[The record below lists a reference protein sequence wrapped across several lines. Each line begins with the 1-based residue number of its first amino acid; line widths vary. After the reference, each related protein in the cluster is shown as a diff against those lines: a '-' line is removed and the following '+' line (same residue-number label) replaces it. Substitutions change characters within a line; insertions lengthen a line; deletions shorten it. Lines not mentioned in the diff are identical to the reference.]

1 MSKNLVLC
9 CDGTNNQFAGDHT
22 NVIRTYKVARRNQGE
37 QLTYYDPGVG
47 TMPEPWWN
55 TWLDKHEA
63 MLRGL
68 IYGDGFLDNIL
79 DAYRFV
85 VANYE
90 PGDKVYLFGFSRG
103 AFTARAVA
111 AMLRSIGLVYPAT
124 ENLLSYAQNYWLRD
138 YGPQSEGG
146 KICTE
151 FKTTLSR
158 FCPVHFIG
166 VWDTVGSVGFFN
178 NFRTFPHTM
187 RNPEVTHVRH
197 AVSIDER
204 RSTFRQNLMLPTPAT
219 QDVKNVY
226 FAGVHSD
233 VGGGYKPEESG
244 LAKIAFEWMMR
255 EAKNC
260 GLDID
265 PVVFAREL
273 TGTGAAPDPSALLHE
288 SLHGFWWL
296 GELLPMRR
304 YSFEDHEKH
313 WHWLIGAFNQPRNLE
328 RTAKE
333 SYVFLHQSVLD
344 RIDQCPD
351 YRPKN
356 LPPDEAGIRAMF
368 KIEN

>member
-1 MSKNLVLC
+1 MPRNIVIC

-22 NVIRTYKVARRNQGE
+22 NVIRTYKVARRTPG

-47 TMPEPWWN
+47 TMPEPWEKTKLAKRWS
-55 TWLDKHEA
+55 
-63 MLRGL
+63 MLKGL
-68 IYGDGFLDNIL
+68 AFGDGFFDNIL

-85 VANYE
+85 IANYE
-90 PGDKVYLFGFSRG
+90 PGDKVFIFGFSRG

-124 ENLLSYAQNYWLRD
+124 ENLLSYAQNYWLKD
-138 YGPQSEGG
+138 KEGEEDG
-146 KICTE
+146 IRMCAE
-151 FKTTLSR
+151 FKATLSR
-158 FCPVHFIG
+158 ACPVHFIG
-166 VWDTVGSVGFFN
+166 VWDTVSSVGFFN

-204 RSTFRQNLMLPTPAT
+204 RSTFRQNLMLPIPPN

-233 VGGGYKPEESG
+233 VGGGYPPEESG
-244 LAKIAFEWMMR
+244 LAKIAFNWMIR
-255 EAKNC
+255 EATNC

-265 PVVFAREL
+265 SAAFSREL
-273 TGTGAAPDPSALLHE
+273 TGIGASPDPSAPLHK
-288 SLHGFWWL
+288 SLHGIWWL
-296 GELLPMRR
+296 GELIPMRR
-304 YSFEDHEKH
+304 YSFEDHKKH
-313 WHWLIGAFNQPRNLE
+313 WHWLIGAFNQPRYVE

-344 RIDQCPD
+344 RIRQCPD

-356 LPPDEAGIRAMF
+356 LPGDEQSIRAMF
-368 KIEN
+368 KIET

>member
-22 NVIRTYKVARRNQGE
+22 NVIRTYKVARRHQG

-55 TWLDKHEA
+55 TWLDKHDA

-68 IYGDGFLDNIL
+68 IYGDGFMDNIL

-85 VANYE
+85 VVNYE
-90 PGDKVYLFGFSRG
+90 AGDNVYLFGFSRG

-111 AMLRSIGLVYPAT
+111 AMLHSMGLVYPAT
-124 ENLLSYAQNYWLRD
+124 ENLLSYAQNYWLKD
-138 YGPQSEGG
+138 YGPQTKGG
-146 KICTE
+146 KICAE
-151 FKTTLSR
+151 FKATLAR
-158 FCPVHFIG
+158 PCPVHFIG

-204 RSTFRQNLMLPTPAT
+204 RAAFRQNLMLPTPRT
-219 QDVKNVY
+219 QDIKNVY

-233 VGGGYKPEESG
+233 VGGGYPPEESG
-244 LAKIAFEWMMR
+244 LAKIPFEWMMR
-255 EAKNC
+255 EAKIC
-260 GLDID
+260 GLDVD
-265 PVVFAREL
+265 AAALNREL
-273 TGTGAAPDPSALLHE
+273 SGTGAAPNPCGPLHK
-288 SLHGFWWL
+288 SLRGFWWL
-296 GELLPMRR
+296 GELVPMRR
-304 YSFEDHEKH
+304 YSFEDHKKH

-344 RIDQCPD
+344 RIKQCAD

-356 LPPDEAGIRAMF
+356 LPPDEASIRAMF
-368 KIEN
+368 RIEN